1 MLHVAE
7 KHLDWRTAA
16 AAIITRAGHSLLT
29 KRYELQIVLSL
40 TLLYCLIAPVAVGRG
55 WGVGGE
61 AVNY

>member
-40 TLLYCLIAPVAVGRG
+40 TLLHCLIAPVAVGRG
-55 WGVGGE
+55 WRVGGE